1 MSWQS
6 RSVRVLACG
15 GVAALL
21 LTLAACNNNNNTNAV
36 SNAGGAASSANAPFK
51 QTVVSAQNTAVPYGS
66 VAPVQVSPSALAAAG
81 AQTLTEIATD
91 NKYSQTQ
98 FTVKANQDI
107 ALTLK
112 NQGQA
117 VHNWHLLDAT
127 DADGKEIKGSLLD
140 PGKSE
145 TIDFKITKPG
155 TYHFQCDV
163 HPADMKG
170 TLVVK

>member
-1 MSWQS
+1 MSWQT
-6 RSVRVLACG
+6 RSVRILAGCG
-15 GVAALL
+15 TAGLL
-21 LTLAACNNNNNTNAV
+21 LALAACGSNNNGNTA
-36 SNAGGAASSANAPFK
+36 SNTSGVGAGNAPFK
-51 QTVVSAQNTAVPYGS
+51 QTVVSAQSTAVPYGS

-91 NKYSQTQ
+91 NKYSQTT
-98 FTVKANQDI
+98 FTVKANQDV

-163 HPADMKG
+163 HPSDMKG
-170 TLVVK
+170 TLVVQ

>member
-1 MSWQS
+1 MIWQS
-6 RSVRVLACG
+6 RSVRILAIG
-15 GVAALL
+15 GVAALVL
-21 LTLAACNNNNNTNAV
+21 ALAACGSNNNGNSV
-36 SNAGGAASSANAPFK
+36 SNAGGAAVAARS
-51 QTVVSAQNTAVPYGS
+51 TAVPYGS
-66 VAPVQVSPSALAAAG
+66 VAPAQVSPSALAAAG
-81 AQTLTEIATD
+81 AQSLTEIATD

-98 FTVKANQDI
+98 FTVKANQDL

-170 TLVVK
+170 TLVVQ

>member
-1 MSWQS
+1 MTWQA
-6 RSVRVLACG
+6 RSVQILVGG

-21 LTLAACNNNNNTNAV
+21 LGLAACSSNNNK
-36 SNAGGAASSANAPFK
+36 AATPGTGPNAPVNAT
-51 QTVVSAQNTAVPYGS
+51 TVAAGLTAVPRGS
-66 VAPVQVSPSALAAAG
+66 VAPAQVSPSALAAAG

-91 NKYSQTQ
+91 NKYSQTT
-98 FTVKANQDI
+98 FTVKANQDV

-117 VHNWHLLDAT
+117 VHNWHLLDVM
-127 DADGKEIKGSLLD
+127 DANGKEIKGSLLD

-145 TIDFKITKPG
+145 TIDFTIAKPG

-170 TLVVK
+170 TLVVQ

>member
-1 MSWQS
+1 MSRQS
-6 RSVRVLACG
+6 QSIRLLACG
-15 GVAALL
+15 GVAALSL
-21 LTLAACNNNNNTNAV
+21 AFAACSSNNNGNNI
-36 SNAGGAASSANAPFK
+36 SNTGGAGVGNAPFK
-51 QTVVSAQNTAVPYGS
+51 QTVVVAQNTAVPYGS
-66 VAPVQVSPSALAAAG
+66 VGPVQVSPSALAAAG
-81 AQTLTEIATD
+81 AQTVTEIATD

-98 FTVKANQDI
+98 FTVKANQDV

-145 TIDFKITKPG
+145 TIDFKIAKPG

-163 HPADMKG
+163 HPTDMKG
-170 TLVVK
+170 TLVVQ

>member
-1 MSWQS
+1 MTWQS
-6 RSVRVLACG
+6 RSVRFVAAG
-15 GVAALL
+15 GAAALL
-21 LTLAACNNNNNTNAV
+21 LGLAACGSNNNANNALRP
-36 SNAGGAASSANAPFK
+36 GGAAGANAPVNA
-51 QTVVSAQNTAVPYGS
+51 TTVSAAGTAVPYGS
-66 VAPVQVSPSALAAAG
+66 IAPAQVSPSALAAAG
-81 AQTLTEIATD
+81 AQALTEIATD
-91 NKYSQTQ
+91 NKYSQTS
-98 FTVKANQDI
+98 FTVKANQDV

-127 DADGKEIKGSLLD
+127 DADGKEIKGALLD
-140 PGKSE
+140 SGKSE

-163 HPADMKG
+163 HPTDMKG